1 MRAIT
6 ACAASHSLAQPT
18 SLRPPHASLPAVT
31 LAPGPKP
38 GSIHRLH
45 LLRFALL
52 APMLSPPAVPG
63 LPGLPVLQAGAAAL
77 ADPVGAHLPGER
89 PLTAVLLQTLRECQV
104 AIGVYPPFAYDA
116 SGGMGRGTVRPRPD
130 GLLDLDF
137 DPRSLVIPS
146 IDSHTTSVL
155 GVPLPPPLSIAI
167 QPLSLSGTLDPATGS
182 MELTL
187 DADFLFTAGPLYKAP
202 PLHVHSLLSTKDGK
216 GEALK
221 ANGSARL
228 AGTATVPRTPDGAL
242 NAFLDL
248 PTEALAVLSTH
259 LTFV

>member
-116 SGGMGRGTVRPRPD
+116 SGGTGRGTVRPRPD

-137 DPRSLVIPS
+137 DPRRCAVEVP
-146 IDSHTTSVL
+146 
-155 GVPLPPPLSIAI
+155 VPLPCAW
-167 QPLSLSGTLDPATGS
+167 
-182 MELTL
+182 ELRW
-187 DADFLFTAGPLYKAP
+187 
-202 PLHVHSLLSTKDGK
+202 SWSTC
-216 GEALK
+216 
-221 ANGSARL
+221 
-228 AGTATVPRTPDGAL
+228 T
-242 NAFLDL
+242 
-248 PTEALAVLSTH
+248 
-259 LTFV
+259 